1 MIDPPPESK
10 LRVTSG
16 GDAGPYIMLPVQE
29 VERVRKLL
37 DSIDT
42 HYWVDESS
50 VSLDGNPPVTVINLA
65 PETNEEVVQRLLDS
79 AV

>member
-1 MIDPPPESK
+1 MIDQTPECK

-37 DSIDT
+37 DTINT
-42 HYWVDESS
+42 RYWVDESS
-50 VSLDGNPPVTVINLA
+50 VSLNGQPPVTVINLA
-65 PETNEEVVQRLLDS
+65 PGTNEDAVQRLLDS